1 MTNKLMKNL
10 VGRKRMQCALVFL
23 AIAAIG
29 VFQLHLKSAEAERVA
44 ERDTR
49 CAKQAAVPYAPFKGD
64 FGCVGWK
71 SIKSDMP
78 LPLAG

>member
-1 MTNKLMKNL
+1 MTNKFMKNS
-10 VGRKRMQCALVFL
+10 VIRKQMPCALVLL

-29 VFQLHLKSAEAERVA
+29 VFQLHFKSAEAERVA